1 MTRRLFWTENGLL
14 LRFVQNYLYIR
25 NFIGICI
32 PSYTD
37 VIVANI
43 NKIQRCNRSVFWNI
57 SDGVI
62 FLVFLLHFGTVPT
75 MWYFLFFCYILEQF
89 RWCDIFLFFCCMLEQ
104 CRRCDIFLFSYYIFE
119 LLRQCGIFAFIFLFL
134 TCFLCVLLSIVYDLS
149 QYVYLHD
156 NPCSY
161 VLSGMSSHPEMHGI

>member
-43 NKIQRCNRSVFWNI
+43 NKIQRWNRSVFWNI

-89 RWCDIFLFFCCMLEQ
+89 R
-104 CRRCDIFLFSYYIFE
+104 RCDIFCFSAIFWNSSDGVIIFCFSAVCWNSADGMIFFCFPTIFSNFLDSVVFLLLFFYF
-119 LLRQCGIFAFIFLFL
+119 
-134 TCFLCVLLSIVYDLS
+134 
-149 QYVYLHD
+149 
-156 NPCSY
+156 
-161 VLSGMSSHPEMHGI
+161 